1 MRTPFFRLIM
11 CNEPDLVHR
20 LLKGPIRDF
29 PKSERL
35 RLGLRLL
42 LRDSVFITN
51 GALWEHQRRII
62 DPAFEGGRLREVFP
76 AMWDSGVAAV
86 DRLRPLA
93 AGRIVEIEEHTSHTA
108 MDVIFR
114 TLFHKPGWTERN
126 LGDLLRVL
134 VLYGHFR
141 TEHLMVHH
149 PWGGHL
155 ARYCDRALHR
165 KFLSRLRP
173 HHADRIRIGL
183 AGGTGAAGAPRAWP
197 LEVKIL
203 CKLDHGLLAFDR
215 GYRHFR
221 LESRTVVPARSSC
234 HGLLLARSIMLLLR
248 GKSTYPGCSDFRSR
262 LSLSLTPRIL
272 HIRLIGK
279 LAFSASMKANFTDFP
294 PSRRRPRWV
303 QTINAAPL
311 PP

>member
-114 TLFHKPGWTERN
+114 TLFHKPG
-126 LGDLLRVL
+126 
-134 VLYGHFR
+134 
-141 TEHLMVHH
+141 
-149 PWGGHL
+149 
-155 ARYCDRALHR
+155 
-165 KFLSRLRP
+165 
-173 HHADRIRIGL
+173 
-183 AGGTGAAGAPRAWP
+183 
-197 LEVKIL
+197 
-203 CKLDHGLLAFDR
+203 
-215 GYRHFR
+215 
-221 LESRTVVPARSSC
+221 
-234 HGLLLARSIMLLLR
+234 
-248 GKSTYPGCSDFRSR
+248 
-262 LSLSLTPRIL
+262 
-272 HIRLIGK
+272 
-279 LAFSASMKANFTDFP
+279 
-294 PSRRRPRWV
+294 
-303 QTINAAPL
+303 
-311 PP
+311 